1 MAISCTTFGLY
12 YKLTEDIENDMSPN
26 NSANMMIFDID
37 MNIVGVVTPTSTPNV
52 SPTAESLGWLSLTS
66 MVVYIIGFSFGW
78 GPVPWI
84 VMSEVFPLKARGAA
98 SSIAATVC
106 WLTSFA
112 VTKSFLVLKV
122 SLSSV
127 RCGY

>member
-1 MAISCTTFGLY
+1 MAISCTTFSLY
-12 YKLTEDIENDMSPN
+12 YKLTEDIDTDINPN
-26 NSANMMIFDID
+26 NSSSMMIFDID
-37 MNIVGVVTPTSTPNV
+37 KNAVEAVTSTPNV
-52 SPTAESLGWLSLTS
+52 FQSADSLGWISLTS

-78 GPVPWI
+78 APGPWI

-98 SSIAATVC
+98 SSIAAAVC

-127 RCGY
+127 RYG